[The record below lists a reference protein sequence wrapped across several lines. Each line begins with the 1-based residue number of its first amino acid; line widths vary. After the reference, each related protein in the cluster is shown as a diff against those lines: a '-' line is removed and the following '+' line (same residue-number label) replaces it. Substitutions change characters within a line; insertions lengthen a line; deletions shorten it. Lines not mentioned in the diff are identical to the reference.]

1 VKGRID
7 VVKELVACFDGYACG
22 FGDERPAVE
31 LVVDIAN
38 GLVVAIEG
46 GEGTEH
52 GPAGTEGLG
61 RVECVATN
69 ISTNLRE
76 LDVCRRLGMRKIW
89 EDGLGIDDQTPSS
102 KP

>member
-1 VKGRID
+1 
-7 VVKELVACFDGYACG
+7 VVN
-22 FGDERPAVE
+22 
-31 LVVDIAN
+31 ISN

-61 RVECVATN
+61 RVEGVATN

-89 EDGLGIDDQTPSS
+89 KAGVVV
-102 KP
+102 